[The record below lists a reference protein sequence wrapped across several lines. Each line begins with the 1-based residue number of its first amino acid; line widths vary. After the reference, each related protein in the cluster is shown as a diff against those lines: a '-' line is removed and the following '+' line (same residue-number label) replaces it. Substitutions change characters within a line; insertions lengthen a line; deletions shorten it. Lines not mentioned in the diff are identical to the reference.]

1 MKNNIVIYTFIIII
15 TSCSTVQIQQKD
27 TIISNY
33 TNQELIGP
41 KKRIF
46 VSEFE
51 NRSAYGQ
58 RRLGKGISDILN
70 TELSKTNRYILLE
83 RGKLESVIKE
93 QSLGLS
99 GIIDERS
106 APEVGKLL
114 GANAIIT
121 GSVTQFGVRTETSD
135 IIITSSKKQT
145 AICAVDVRIIDINN
159 GQIVW
164 AGSGKGEAI
173 KSFRNILGSGKAGG
187 YDETLEG
194 EAFRAAIVKVINN
207 LISALNSLEW
217 NCTIAKVSNEKIYIN
232 AGRKSNLTINTK
244 LSIYS
249 LGEAIIDPTSGIE
262 IGKEETK
269 IGNGYIISFFG
280 EDGAILKITSGSK
293 PKVGDICKLN

>member
-1 MKNNIVIYTFIIII
+1 MRNNIFIYTILII
-15 TSCSTVQIQQKD
+15 TGCSTTQIQQKD
-27 TIISNY
+27 TISVDY
-33 TNQELIGP
+33 SYQELIGP

-58 RRLGKGISDILN
+58 RRLGKGISDILF
-70 TELSKTNRYILLE
+70 TELSKTNSFILLE
-83 RGKLESVIKE
+83 RDKLESVIKE

-99 GIIDERS
+99 GIIDKRS

-121 GSVTQFGVRTETSD
+121 GSVTQFGVKTETDD

-194 EAFRAAIVKVINN
+194 EAFRAAIVKVMKN

-217 NCTIAKVSNEKIYIN
+217 NCTIAKVSDEKIYIN
-232 AGRKSNLTINTK
+232 AGRKSNLKVNTN

-249 LGEAIIDPTSGIE
+249 LGEMIIDPTSGME
-262 IGKEETK
+262 IGQEETK
-269 IGNGYIISFFG
+269 IGNGSVISFFG
-280 EDGAILKITSGSK
+280 EDGAILRMTSGSK